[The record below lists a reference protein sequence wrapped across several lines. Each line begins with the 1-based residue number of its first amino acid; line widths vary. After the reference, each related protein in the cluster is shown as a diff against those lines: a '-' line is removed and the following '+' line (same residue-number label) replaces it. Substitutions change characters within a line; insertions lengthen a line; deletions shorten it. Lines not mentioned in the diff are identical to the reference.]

1 MCHYSMLILIA
12 AVGALP
18 NADAR
23 QDGTEPE
30 PVADFRVDNAV
41 YLGESKE
48 PLCRSTTIFH
58 KGVVYDCMKAPSE
71 TIVFDT
77 SAGRFIL
84 LNLKNRTRAE
94 LTTGEVASF
103 ADRLQEVAARS
114 LDPLV
119 KFLAVP
125 KFREHV
131 DQASGTLTLDSPL
144 VVYRLTLLPEQD
156 PRVVAQ
162 YHEFSDWY
170 ARLNALLSPGSRP
183 PFGRLVVNAALAQRS
198 ATASEV
204 ELKLLS
210 DGASGRGPTTIRS
223 EHRLVRPLTAVDLDR
238 VGQARKQMVGFKSV
252 GFVQYRK
259 TELR

>member
-1 MCHYSMLILIA
+1 MCQFSMLVLMA
-12 AVGALP
+12 AIGALP

-23 QDGTEPE
+23 PDGAKPAAA
-30 PVADFRVDNAV
+30 ADFRIDNAV

-71 TIVFDT
+71 TIVFDM

-103 ADRLQEVAARS
+103 ADRMQEVAAQS
-114 LDPLV
+114 LNPLI
-119 KFLAVP
+119 KFLAAP
-125 KFREHV
+125 KFNEHV
-131 DQASGTLTLDSPL
+131 DQASGVLTLDSPL
-144 VVYRLTLLPEQD
+144 VVYRLTLAPEQD
-156 PRVVAQ
+156 PSVSAQ

-170 ARLNALLSPGSRP
+170 ARLNALLAPGSRL

-204 ELKLLS
+204 VLRLS
-210 DGASGRGPTTIRS
+210 SEGASGRGTTTIRS

-238 VGQARKQMVGFKSV
+238 VGQARKQMVGFKPV
-252 GFVQYRK
+252 GFAEYRK

>member
-1 MCHYSMLILIA
+1 MCQFSMLILMA
-12 AVGALP
+12 AIGALP

-23 QDGTEPE
+23 PDGAEPGAG
-30 PVADFRVDNAV
+30 ADFRIDNAV

-58 KGVVYDCMKAPSE
+58 KGMVYDCMKAPSE
-71 TIVFDT
+71 TIVFDM

-119 KFLAVP
+119 KFLAAP

-131 DQASGTLTLDSPL
+131 DRATGTLTLDSPL

-156 PRVVAQ
+156 PRVMAQ

-170 ARLNALLSPGSRP
+170 ARLNSLLSPGSRP

-204 ELKLLS
+204 VLRLS
-210 DGASGRGPTTIRS
+210 SGGASGRGPTTIRS

-238 VGQARKQMVGFKSV
+238 VGQARKQMVGFKPV
-252 GFVQYRK
+252 GFAQYRK